1 MPNTEPGKKDNL
13 NKIPLYFKGTPFQ
26 LRSQSP
32 LNQGLETIK
41 QAPPRETFKL
51 QPFETD
57 IKYSINN
64 PEYAA
69 DNNALTGK
77 AYETGLDLSPD
88 KDTANEEFMA
98 KDPNNTGDPEAHV
111 FREDLKNRA
120 DTANT
125 EHKQVRLQQKY
136 DTKTAADADK
146 AQKLRDNP
154 QGGKTKFGQFFGKI
168 FGGKGKSGP

>member
-1 MPNTEPGKKDNL
+1 MAIKNYKNT
-13 NKIPLYFKGTPFQ
+13 TPFQ

-32 LNQGLETIK
+32 LNDLKTLKTAEPIK
-41 QAPPRETFKL
+41 TFKIDPVVMPDL
-51 QPFETD
+51 
-57 IKYSINN
+57 KYSINS
-64 PEYAA
+64 PEYKS
-69 DNNALTGK
+69 DNNALKGE
-77 AYETGLDLSPD
+77 AYKTGLDLSSD
-88 KDTANEEFMA
+88 KDTANKEFIGE
-98 KDPNNTGDPEAHV
+98 DPNNTGEDKKHV

-136 DTKTAADADK
+136 DTKTAADAEK

-168 FGGKGKSGP
+168 FGGKGGGKGGFGG

>member
-1 MPNTEPGKKDNL
+1 MKATTGNTK
-13 NKIPLYFKGTPFQ
+13 KIPIYFKGTPFQ

-41 QAPPRETFKL
+41 SAPPRETFKL
-51 QPFETD
+51 QPFDTD
-57 IKYSINN
+57 IKYKIEN
-64 PEYAA
+64 PTYAPL
-69 DNNALTGK
+69 DVELVGE
-77 AYETGLDLSPD
+77 AYKTGLDLSGVGGD